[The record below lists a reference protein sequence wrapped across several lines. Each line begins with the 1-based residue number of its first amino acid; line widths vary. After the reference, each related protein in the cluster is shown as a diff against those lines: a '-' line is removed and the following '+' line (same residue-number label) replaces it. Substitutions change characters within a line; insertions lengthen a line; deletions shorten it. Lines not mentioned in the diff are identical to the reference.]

1 MSPAISASSANSP
14 ISPPAR
20 GSRIQRILV
29 IAMHAFTQLV
39 RMKVFYFL
47 AVFAVIAIVS
57 NFFSLP
63 QHEGPESLGVN
74 VLRSIKSWSLGTM
87 TLFSV
92 VLSVVATALLL
103 PKDVEDRTL
112 YTILAKP
119 VPRFDYLAGKLL
131 GVLMLMFVSLF
142 LMDLLMTG
150 VLHVR
155 TSMVMADRI
164 AMAEA
169 MGYTPAEI
177 ASLKIETLAQGPTWS
192 LQGAVF
198 AVFLRAVVIASVALL
213 ISTFST
219 STLFT
224 TIITFMIYFIGH
236 FQADARTFFLQS
248 DTPGEGTF
256 ARLFSLLLSL
266 ILPDFQLF
274 NVIDSVI
281 EGQVM
286 PIVTLVKLTAVG
298 LFYAVFY
305 TFASWFIF
313 AEKEF

>member
-1 MSPAISASSANSP
+1 MSTLPTTSP
-14 ISPPAR
+14 Q
-20 GSRIQRILV
+20 GSHVGRILV

-47 AVFAVIAIVS
+47 AVFGVIAIAS
-57 NFFSLP
+57 NFFDLP
-63 QHEGPESLGVN
+63 QHEGPESVGVN

-92 VLSVVATALLL
+92 VLSIVATALLL

-131 GVLMLMFVSLF
+131 GVLMLVFVSLA
-142 LMDLLMTG
+142 LMDILMTA
-150 VLHVR
+150 VLHIR
-155 TSMVMADRI
+155 TGMVLDQQL
-164 AMAEA
+164 AMAAALDWPQDAIDSLRKETEA
-169 MGYTPAEI
+169 HGAN
-177 ASLKIETLAQGPTWS
+177 WS

-198 AVFLRAVVIASVALL
+198 AVFLRASIMASLALL

-224 TIITFMIYFIGH
+224 TIVSFLIYFIGH
-236 FQADARTFFLQS
+236 FQADARDVYLQAGAA
-248 DTPGEGTF
+248 GEGVF
-256 ARLFSLLLSL
+256 GRLLSLLLSL
-266 ILPDFQLF
+266 VMPDFQNF
-274 NVIDSVI
+274 NVIDAVI
-281 EGQVM
+281 EGQAL
-286 PIVTLVKLTAVG
+286 PILILGKLTLIG
-298 LFYAVFY
+298 LYYAVFF
-305 TFASWFIF
+305 TIASWFIF